1 MSELRRSPR
10 APAVVLRSLP
20 ARQLLVAPI
29 VLAVALAVAA
39 CAEGAVATPPIRPGT
54 PEAPREVNLIAR
66 DYAFV
71 PATVDLVPGETILL
85 HVVNGGLVVHEAVFG
100 GAATQAAWERAEA
113 ATVGAP
119 PGPTPVV
126 IVDPAVAGLRVVAE
140 SGQTVDLRWTV
151 PLDGP
156 ASTDGFVVGCHIPGH
171 FERGMVA
178 GVRWVGPDG
187 LPLGPQATGSPGL
200 AP

>member
-1 MSELRRSPR
+1 M
-10 APAVVLRSLP
+10 
-20 ARQLLVAPI
+20 
-29 VLAVALAVAA
+29 
-39 CAEGAVATPPIRPGT
+39 
-54 PEAPREVNLIAR
+54 NLIAR

-71 PATVDLVPGETILL
+71 PTTVDLVPGETILL

-126 IVDPAVAGLRVVAE
+126 VVAPELAGLRVVVE
-140 SGQTVDLRWTV
+140 SGQTADLRWTV

-156 ASTDGFVVGCHIPGH
+156 ASPDGFLIGCHIPGH
-171 FERGMVA
+171 FARGMLV

-187 LPLGPQATGSPGL
+187 VPLDGSPTD

>member
-1 MSELRRSPR
+1 MRP
-10 APAVVLRSLP
+10 VLRSRRQLP
-20 ARQLLVAPI
+20 A
-29 VLAVALAVAA
+29 LASIVAA
-39 CAEGAVATPPIRPGT
+39 ALVVGACAQDPASTPAIRAGT
-54 PEAPREVNLIAR
+54 PEAPREVNIIAR

-71 PATVDLVPGETILL
+71 PAIVDLVPGETILL

-113 ATVGAP
+113 ATIGAP

-126 IVDPAVAGLRVVAE
+126 VVEPTLAGLRVVVE

-156 ASTDGFVVGCHIPGH
+156 AAADGFLVGCHIPGH
-171 FERGMVA
+171 FARGMVA
-178 GVRWVGPDG
+178 AVRWVGPDG
-187 LPLGPQATGSPGL
+187 VPLVGSPTRSPGL
-200 AP
+200 IP